1 MSERKHPDPEVD
13 AMDMWLVRL
22 YAGSLSDENEQLK
35 ARVLELEAEID
46 LIPILMPIPKS
57 AEFRAGWVAGVKA
70 YRDAIR
76 ERRAEKK
83 TP

>member
-1 MSERKHPDPEVD
+1 MSERRHPDPRVD
-13 AMDMWLVRL
+13 AMDKWLERL
-22 YAGSLSDENEQLK
+22 YTGTLSDENETLK
-35 ARVLELEAEID
+35 ARVIELEAEID
-46 LIPILMPIPKS
+46 LIPLLMPIPKS